1 MNKVEAKLNIYF
13 ALMAC
18 LCGLTFLGT
27 PELAGLP
34 WLAIFFAMF
43 GLVFVDLLKWFAL
56 PATMAYISLG
66 AIAFYT
72 INRFLTIGAMAAE
85 PQMIA
90 VAELLVLV
98 QSVLMLQRKN
108 RRIYEQLAVFA
119 LLELIVAAIFNN
131 ALSYGLLLLPLG
143 MVAVGALSLL
153 HVYTTSEDAFTDS
166 QTQGGTLKVC
176 SAQSRQSFIDVSS
189 PLPRL
194 GMLTIAP
201 SALVVAMVFF
211 YALPRTNKDAR
222 AGLGGKAQVGF
233 NSEVR
238 LGQIGQMMLN
248 PEVAA
253 RLEIADRKTGLRYD
267 VVGDIYLRG
276 AVLEAY
282 GNSSLSYGTWTT
294 TENDPELMPRQLPS
308 SQLSQRPSERTLNDE
323 LTVKVSVSPMR
334 SESLFSLPPYYSD
347 ATGPKVAHVK
357 DRWVLARRTRS
368 VSNRESQISY
378 RFATQGFRNGE
389 QLRFIPRFASEE
401 DPEFSVVKPQDLAQM
416 EDQTTGNGIDAF
428 LAKTSEFIR
437 RNSEGATAQSDA
449 VGGSEEQIGDL
460 AALPQ
465 DVAASD
471 REWELEREAAILRSQ
486 RQKSAASYVQACLTY
501 DDEEVP
507 SAKAISRTIV
517 NAMRANRDSPLQQAL
532 EMESFLTSES
542 EYKYSLNLTNDTIPG
557 MDPIEQFL
565 SIDKKGNCQYFAAA
579 LVLMLRSQGIPAR
592 LVVGFSTDEYNNIGG
607 YYVARQ
613 LHAHAWVE
621 ALIDAQWLRPKDMVY
636 SSTPASQYWMRLD
649 PTPGGGGSGRSAGGR
664 VSDVLDM
671 AQGIWTSYV
680 VEADGSS
687 RRREL
692 GISGNEMSGSYELFY
707 EWLKLKVSRV
717 RAGELGAGSLADRE
731 IFSWPSALLGIVLSL
746 AAFAAYQFG
755 LSHWLGGSAKFDTQ
769 VEAPD
774 RPAIAYFAETLALL
788 ERLGFHRRAG
798 QTPKELTA
806 QVADG
811 PIPRLASPLGELTRA
826 YYRERFASDA
836 VPASEASDGGN
847 NAAVE
852 QALAELRREVESQG
866 RENLGKG
873 ESNG

>member
-34 WLAIFFAMF
+34 WLAIFFALF

-56 PATMAYISLG
+56 PATMAYVSLG

-153 HVYTTSEDAFTDS
+153 HVYTTSEEAFTDS
-166 QTQGGTLKVC
+166 QTQSGTLRVC

-194 GMLTIAP
+194 GLLTIAP
-201 SALVVAMVFF
+201 SALFVAMVFF

-253 RLEIADRKTGLRYD
+253 RIDIADRKTGLRYD
-267 VVGDIYLRG
+267 VVGNIYLRG
-276 AVLEAY
+276 AVLESY
-282 GNSSLSYGTWTT
+282 GNSTLGYGTWTVM
-294 TENDPELMPRQLPS
+294 ENDPELIPRQLPNS
-308 SQLSQRPSERTLNDE
+308 PLSQRASERTLNDE
-323 LTVKVSVSPMR
+323 LSVKITVSPMR
-334 SESLFSLPPYYSD
+334 SESLFSLPPYFSD
-347 ATGPKVAHVK
+347 TTGPKVAHVK
-357 DRWVLARRTRS
+357 DRWLLARRTRS

-401 DPEFSVVKPQDLAQM
+401 DPGLSAMVPQGPA
-416 EDQTTGNGIDAF
+416 EV
-428 LAKTSEFIR
+428 
-437 RNSEGATAQSDA
+437 EG
-449 VGGSEEQIGDL
+449 
-460 AALPQ
+460 Q

-471 REWELEREAAILRSQ
+471 REWELQREAAILRGQ
-486 RQKSAASYVQACLTY
+486 RQTSAASYVQACLAY

-507 SAKAISRTIV
+507 SARALSQSIIDS
-517 NAMRANRDSPLQQAL
+517 MRANRDNPLQQAL
-532 EMESFLTSES
+532 EMEEFLASERG
-542 EYKYSLNLTNDTIPG
+542 YKYTLNLTNETIPG

-565 SIDKKGNCQYFAAA
+565 SIDKQGNCQYFAAA
-579 LVLMLRSQGIPAR
+579 LVLMLRSQGIPSR

-607 YYVARQ
+607 YHVARQ

-664 VSDVLDM
+664 VSDVFDM

-687 RRREL
+687 RRRDL
-692 GISGNEMSGSYELFY
+692 GMSGSEMSGSYELFY

-731 IFSWPSALLGIVLSL
+731 LFSWPSALLGIVLSL
-746 AAFAAYQFG
+746 TAVAAYQFG
-755 LSHWLGGSAKFDTQ
+755 LSRLLGRVAKVDNQ
-769 VEAPD
+769 SEAPE
-774 RPAIAYFAETLALL
+774 RPAIGYFAETLALL

-798 QTPKELTA
+798 QTPKELTVQA
-806 QVADG
+806 GEEIKDG
-811 PIPRLASPLGELTRA
+811 MVPRLAGPLTELTDA
-826 YYRERFASDA
+826 YYLERFATGATQWAHVSDQQRGVA
-836 VPASEASDGGN
+836 I
-847 NAAVE
+847 E
-852 QALAELRREVESQG
+852 QALAEVRREVEERG
-866 RENLGKG
+866 RGLR
-873 ESNG
+873 